1 MAPGGRV
8 YKQKTLIGQTVSS
21 AQSTDESNKC
31 TPATAT
37 DDTARFKRGR
47 GKTRGKGL
55 EKMKRALGKKMAIEI
70 PAGKG
75 RPVKAVQ
82 SAKLSNELG
91 IIARNF
97 LALPN
102 KWKELTVEEKD
113 AALIRCH
120 EKFEINLDEHYV
132 KDSCEDILK
141 NRSRQWRYKLKKMFE
156 SALSEEVARKI
167 EVPEL
172 TPENWNRLCD
182 MWSNPEH
189 KKRCQV
195 NKVNR
200 SKLKYSHFMGSKAFV
215 AARAEMGDTTS
226 EGVEP
231 DRIEFYKNTH
241 YSNEKGW
248 AFEEAETN
256 YNNMIDLKALYTSGE
271 SSMTIDEIVDA
282 ILGKKSGYIKGLGYG
297 PKPNTNRATQRRTA
311 ELEDSLRKTKEEAAS
326 VQLGLQKRLDAAEV
340 VVENQQS
347 QIETLTSQLDTLSAR
362 QDDIMKQLQH
372 FMSLSR

>member
-21 AQSTDESNKC
+21 AQSVDESNKC

-37 DDTARFKRGR
+37 NNTARFKRGR
-47 GKTRGKGL
+47 GKTRGKRL
-55 EKMKRALGKKMAIEI
+55 EKMKKALGEKMVIEI
-70 PAGKG
+70 LAKKG
-75 RPVKAVQ
+75 RPVKA
-82 SAKLSNELG
+82 
-91 IIARNF
+91 
-97 LALPN
+97 
-102 KWKELTVEEKD
+102 
-113 AALIRCH
+113 

-132 KDSCEDILK
+132 KDSCEEILK
-141 NRSRQWRYKLKKMFE
+141 NRSQQWRYKLKKMFE

-167 EVPEL
+167 EVPEQ
-172 TPENWNRLCD
+172 TP
-182 MWSNPEH
+182 
-189 KKRCQV
+189 KIGIG
-195 NKVNR
+195 
-200 SKLKYSHFMGSKAFV
+200 F
-215 AARAEMGDTTS
+215 GDTTF

-231 DRIEFYKNTH
+231 DRIEFYKNKH

-248 AFEEAETN
+248 ASEEAETN

-282 ILGKKSGYIKGLGYG
+282 ILSKKSGYIEGLGYG
-297 PKPNTNRATQRRTA
+297 PKPNTNRATQRRTT
-311 ELEDSLRKTKEEAAS
+311 ELEDSLRKTKEEAVS
-326 VQLGLQKRLDAAEV
+326 VQLGLQKRLDAVEV

-372 FMSLSR
+372 FMSLSRSSIS